1 MHRVDALI
9 TSWTLPTTILQGT
22 GDSFVMALIRSK
34 CCSLLQ
40 EMRNCAEG
48 TMADIGRDDPEEVNR
63 GGTRGG
69 MFKDEPE
76 ELQGVMESIVERLRR
91 KWKLKAEEEKGRR
104 R

>member
-1 MHRVDALI
+1 
-9 TSWTLPTTILQGT
+9 
-22 GDSFVMALIRSK
+22 
-34 CCSLLQ
+34 
-40 EMRNCAEG
+40 
-48 TMADIGRDDPEEVNR
+48 MADIGRDDPEEVNR

-91 KWKLKAEEEKGRR
+91 KGKLKAEEEKGRR